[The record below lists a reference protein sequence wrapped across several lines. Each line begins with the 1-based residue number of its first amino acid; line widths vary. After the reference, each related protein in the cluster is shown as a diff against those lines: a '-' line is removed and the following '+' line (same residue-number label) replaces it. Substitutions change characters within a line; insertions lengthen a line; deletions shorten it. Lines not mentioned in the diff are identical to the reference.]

1 MNPSPRSPSRSTWGP
16 ESTAR
21 LGAGVALL
29 SFCLVAMEVSLT
41 RLFGWLLRYHF
52 AFFAVSLSLCGLGLG
67 GYAAHLILRTGRVT
81 ERRLLIAAGYGVG
94 GSTLA
99 ALAVILRFVIPR
111 WPTAYALVGTLLMA
125 PFFFAG
131 LVLAIVFRR
140 HAGVINTLYAA
151 DLLGAALAAPG
162 ALLLLNLMGPVD
174 SMILMAVL
182 SACVPLVLIGIRG
195 GAARLAAGLATAG
208 LVAAG
213 AGFAAFDHRAAL
225 LDLPLGAES
234 LARVGARLDDATRG
248 GAAGTPAGEI
258 LKRLIVHLAD
268 AKGASRIVH
277 TEWNAFGRTD
287 VEQVDAEPYWLRL
300 WLDGDVPTPMMRFDG
315 DYAKLTY
322 LRRHPATLPYRLRDL
337 PTVLSLGSGGGLD
350 VLAAKMHGAAR
361 VDAVEI
367 NPAVARIMALPRYRE
382 FHGGVYDLPGVH
394 LYLTEGRS
402 FVRQSD
408 RRYDLIA
415 LSLTQAFTTGQVGVA
430 LMESYIHTLE
440 ACRDYFRHLG
450 DGGMVMMLSGDRSGI
465 LPLRWF
471 LTCLEA
477 VRLET
482 GGSDDAASGHL
493 MLLESPPGWSPYD
506 SVVLMSR
513 RPFFGEEVERVRAL
527 GPEMGEY
534 KATFL
539 PGQDT
544 PLARALHE
552 LGGRGVAE
560 RTRIELPQ
568 TVPGLAPPNV
578 NPATDESPFFFDVG
592 FGPPTS
598 LRHLLYL
605 AVGLCVLVLASAGL
619 ATRGAPAGTLG
630 SAHMTS
636 MNAAPTNAGAVVR
649 GLLAFGAYFSCLG
662 AGFMLI
668 EVGLIQR
675 LLILLGS
682 PTHTVALI
690 LFAMLLGGACGA
702 RLGQRAGGDDAA
714 DHRALACAVAGGA
727 AVLAG
732 LVLPFAADGL
742 LSAPYLVR
750 LAAGFAIC
758 AGLGA
763 VMGVPFPAGVTA
775 ATRWRPDSIPFLWG
789 VNGVTSVVGSVLAA
803 ILGKTIGSS
812 RVVLFGGAV
821 YLAAA
826 LWVVISR
833 RRMETPGQEP
843 AT

>member
-1 MNPSPRSPSRSTWGP
+1 
-16 ESTAR
+16 
-21 LGAGVALL
+21 VALL

-67 GYAAHLILRTGRVT
+67 GYAAHLILRAGRVS
-81 ERRLLIAAGYGVG
+81 ERRLLLVAGYGVG

-111 WPTAYALVGTLLMA
+111 WPTAYALVGSLLMF

-140 HAGVINTLYAA
+140 HADAINALYAA

-174 SMILMAVL
+174 SMLLMAAL
-182 SACVPLVLIGIRG
+182 SACVPPILSGNPRR
-195 GAARLAAGLATAG
+195 ADRLAAGLVTAG
-208 LVAAG
+208 LAVACAG
-213 AGFAAFDHRAAL
+213 LAVVSHRGDF
-225 LDLPLGAES
+225 LDLPLRDPS
-234 LARVGARLDDATRG
+234 LARVSAQLADAKNNG
-248 GAAGTPAGEI
+248 SANPAAAEV

-268 AKGASRIVH
+268 SKGTSRIIH

-300 WLDGDVPTPMMRFDG
+300 WLDGDVPTPIMRFDG
-315 DYAKLTY
+315 DYGKLTY
-322 LRRHPATLPYRLRDL
+322 LRRHPSTLPYRLRPL
-337 PTVLSLGSGGGLD
+337 PSVLSLGSGGGLD
-350 VLAAKMHGAAR
+350 VLAAKMHDAVL

-394 LYLTEGRS
+394 LHLTEGRS
-402 FVRQSD
+402 FVKRSAN
-408 RRYDLIA
+408 RYDLIV

-440 ACRDYFRHLG
+440 AARDYFRHLG

-477 VRLET
+477 VQLET
-482 GGSDDAASGHL
+482 GEKGDAAVQHL

-513 RPFFGEEVERVRAL
+513 RPFSTEEVERVLSL

-539 PGQDT
+539 PGKDS
-544 PLARALHE
+544 PLARAIHE
-552 LGGRGVAE
+552 LGGTGVAE
-560 RTRIELPQ
+560 RTRLELPR

-578 NPATDESPFFFDVG
+578 SPATDESPFFFDVG
-592 FGPPTS
+592 FGPPKS

-605 AVGLCVLVLASAGL
+605 ALGLCVLVLASAGL
-619 ATRGAPAGTLG
+619 ATGRE
-630 SAHMTS
+630 
-636 MNAAPTNAGAVVR
+636 AAR
-649 GLLAFGAYFSCLG
+649 GLLSFGAYFSFLG

-690 LFAMLLGGACGA
+690 LFAMLLGSAFGA
-702 RLGQRAGGDDAA
+702 RLGRRALGDDAA
-714 DHRALACAVAGGA
+714 DRRALACALVGCAAILVSLALPVVAES
-727 AVLAG
+727 
-732 LVLPFAADGL
+732 L
-742 LSAPYLVR
+742 LSAPYAIQIVS
-750 LAAGFAIC
+750 GFILC

-763 VMGVPFPAGVTA
+763 FMGVPFPEGVRA
-775 ATRWRPDSIPFLWG
+775 ATRWRPDSVPFLWG

-812 RVVLFGGAV
+812 RVVLTGGVV
-821 YLAAA
+821 YLIAA
-826 LWVVISR
+826 LWAAVSTTTKVRSDANKDIAR
-833 RRMETPGQEP
+833 PLGWR
-843 AT
+843 

>member
-1 MNPSPRSPSRSTWGP
+1 
-16 ESTAR
+16 
-21 LGAGVALL
+21 
-29 SFCLVAMEVSLT
+29 MEVSLT

-81 ERRLLIAAGYGVG
+81 ERRLLLVAGYGVG

-111 WPTAYALVGTLLMA
+111 WPTAYALVGGLLMF

-140 HAGVINTLYAA
+140 HADAINALYAA

-174 SMILMAVL
+174 SMLLMAAL
-182 SACVPLVLIGIRG
+182 SACVPPILSGNPRRTDRIATGLV
-195 GAARLAAGLATAG
+195 TAG
-208 LVAAG
+208 LVVACAG
-213 AGFAAFDHRAAL
+213 LAVVSHRGDF
-225 LDLPLGAES
+225 LDLPLREPS
-234 LARVGARLDDATRG
+234 LARVSAQLADAKNDG
-248 GAAGTPAGEI
+248 SVNPAAGEI

-268 AKGASRIVH
+268 SKGTSRIVH

-300 WLDGDVPTPMMRFDG
+300 WLDGDVPTPIMRFDG
-315 DYAKLTY
+315 DYGKLTY
-322 LRRHPATLPYRLRDL
+322 LRRHPSTLPYRLRPL
-337 PTVLSLGSGGGLD
+337 PSVLSLGSGGGLD
-350 VLAAKMHGAAR
+350 VLAAKMHDAVL

-394 LYLTEGRS
+394 LHLTEGRS
-402 FVRQSD
+402 FVKRSAS
-408 RRYDLIA
+408 RYDLIA

-440 ACRDYFRHLG
+440 AARDYFRHLG

-477 VRLET
+477 VQLET
-482 GGSDDAASGHL
+482 GEKGDAAVQHL

-513 RPFFGEEVERVRAL
+513 RPFSTEEIERVLSL

-539 PGQDT
+539 PGRDS
-544 PLARALHE
+544 PLARAVHE
-552 LGGRGVAE
+552 LGGTGVAE
-560 RTRIELPQ
+560 RARLELPR

-578 NPATDESPFFFDVG
+578 SPATDESPFFFDVG
-592 FGPPTS
+592 FGPPKS

-605 AVGLCVLVLASAGL
+605 ALGLCVLVLASAGL
-619 ATRGAPAGTLG
+619 ATGRE
-630 SAHMTS
+630 
-636 MNAAPTNAGAVVR
+636 AAR
-649 GLLAFGAYFSCLG
+649 GLLSFGAYFSFLG

-690 LFAMLLGGACGA
+690 LFAMLLGGAFGA
-702 RLGQRAGGDDAA
+702 RLGRRALGDDAA
-714 DHRALACAVAGGA
+714 DRRALACALVGCA
-727 AVLAG
+727 AVLVS
-732 LVLPFAADGL
+732 LVLPVVAESL
-742 LSAPYLVR
+742 LSAPYAIQIV
-750 LAAGFAIC
+750 AGFTLC

-763 VMGVPFPAGVTA
+763 FMGLPFPEGVRA
-775 ATRWRPDSIPFLWG
+775 ATRWRPDSVPFLWG

-812 RVVLFGGAV
+812 RVVLTGGVV
-821 YLAAA
+821 YLIAA
-826 LWVVISR
+826 LWTALTSSR
-833 RRMETPGQEP
+833 RDARGGAATPSR
-843 AT
+843 

>member
-1 MNPSPRSPSRSTWGP
+1 M
-16 ESTAR
+16 
-21 LGAGVALL
+21 
-29 SFCLVAMEVSLT
+29 
-41 RLFGWLLRYHF
+41 
-52 AFFAVSLSLCGLGLG
+52 
-67 GYAAHLILRTGRVT
+67 
-81 ERRLLIAAGYGVG
+81 
-94 GSTLA
+94 
-99 ALAVILRFVIPR
+99 
-111 WPTAYALVGTLLMA
+111 
-125 PFFFAG
+125 
-131 LVLAIVFRR
+131 
-140 HAGVINTLYAA
+140 
-151 DLLGAALAAPG
+151 
-162 ALLLLNLMGPVD
+162 LNLMGPVD
-174 SMILMAVL
+174 SMILMAAL
-182 SACVPLVLIGIRG
+182 SACVPLVLIDTGHGRE
-195 GAARLAAGLATAG
+195 RLAAGLVSAS

-213 AGFAAFDHRAAL
+213 AGFAVIDHRASL
-225 LDLPLGAES
+225 LDLPLGEES
-234 LARVGARLDDATRG
+234 LARVSAQLGDANRTGDAKSGDATKR
-248 GAAGTPAGEI
+248 GAAAAPASEI

-268 AKGASRIVH
+268 SKGTSRIVH

-315 DYAKLTY
+315 DYGKLTY
-322 LRRHPATLPYRLRDL
+322 LRRHPSTLPYRLRDL
-337 PTVLSLGSGGGLD
+337 QSVLSLGSGGGLD

-367 NPAVARIMALPRYRE
+367 NPAVARIMAMPRYRE

-402 FVRQSD
+402 FVKRSD

-440 ACRDYFRHLG
+440 AARDYYRHLG
-450 DGGMVMMLSGDRSGI
+450 DGGMVMMLSGDRSGL

-482 GGSDDAASGHL
+482 GESDDAAAGHL

-513 RPFFGEEVERVRAL
+513 RAFTTEEVERVLGL

-539 PGQDT
+539 PGQDS

-560 RTRIELPQ
+560 RTRIELPR

-605 AVGLCVLVLASAGL
+605 ALGLCVVVLASAGL
-619 ATRGAPAGTLG
+619 VARAAPDRADG
-630 SAHMTS
+630 SADAGSTS
-636 MNAAPTNAGAVVR
+636 AGAGAR
-649 GLLAFGAYFSCLG
+649 GLLLFGAYFSFLG

-702 RLGQRAGGDDAA
+702 RLGQRGIGDDAP
-714 DHRALACAVAGGA
+714 DRRAFSCAVVGCA

-732 LVLPFAADGL
+732 LVLPFVAESL
-742 LSAPYLVR
+742 LSASYAIR
-750 LAAGFAIC
+750 LASGFGLC

-763 VMGVPFPAGVTA
+763 VMGVPFPAGVSA
-775 ATRWRPDSIPFLWG
+775 ATRWRPDSVPFLWG

-812 RVVLFGGAV
+812 RVVLAGGVV
-821 YLAAA
+821 YLMAA
-826 LWVVISR
+826 LWVAFFDR
-833 RRMETPGQEP
+833 RALAGGARAPEHKPRHDPRHAGLHEPGADAWTLRGDRRAP
-843 AT
+843 TFTASA

>member
-1 MNPSPRSPSRSTWGP
+1 MSPAPLPPRSSWAPDSTV
-16 ESTAR
+16 R

-29 SFCLVAMEVSLT
+29 SFCIVAMEVSLT

-67 GYAAHLILRTGRVT
+67 GYAAHLLLRGGRVS
-81 ERRLLIAAGYGVG
+81 ERRLVLVAGYGVG

-99 ALAVILRFVIPR
+99 ALTVILRFVIPR
-111 WPTAYALVGTLLMA
+111 WPTAYALVGGLLMF

-131 LVLAIVFRR
+131 LLLAIVFRR
-140 HAGVINTLYAA
+140 HASAINTLYAA

-174 SMILMAVL
+174 SMLLMAAL
-182 SACVPLVLIGIRG
+182 SAGVPLILIGTRRG
-195 GAARLAAGLATAG
+195 IALPAAG
-208 LVAAG
+208 LVAAC
-213 AGFAAFDHRAAL
+213 ACLSVASHRGDF
-225 LDLPLGAES
+225 LDLPLRESS
-234 LARVGARLDDATRG
+234 LARVSEQLADAKNH
-248 GAAGTPAGEI
+248 GAAGPAAGEI

-268 AKGASRIVH
+268 SGGRSRIVH

-300 WLDGDVPTPMMRFDG
+300 WLDGDVPTPIMRFDG
-315 DYAKLTY
+315 DYGKLTY
-322 LRRHPATLPYRLRDL
+322 LRRHPSTLPYRIRPLTL
-337 PTVLSLGSGGGLD
+337 VLSLGSGGGLD
-350 VLAAKMHGAAR
+350 VLAAKMHDAVL

-394 LYLTEGRS
+394 LHLTEGRS
-402 FVRQSD
+402 FVKRSAS
-408 RRYDLIA
+408 RYDLIA

-471 LTCLEA
+471 LTCLES
-477 VRLET
+477 VQLET
-482 GGSDDAASGHL
+482 GESTDAAASHL

-513 RPFFGEEVERVRAL
+513 RPFSSEEVERVLSL

-539 PGQDT
+539 PGQDSS
-544 PLARALHE
+544 LARAIHE

-560 RTRIELPQ
+560 RTRIELPRA
-568 TVPGLAPPNV
+568 VPGLAPPNV
-578 NPATDESPFFFDVG
+578 SPATDESPFFFDVG
-592 FGPPTS
+592 FGPPTA

-605 AVGLCVLVLASAGL
+605 ALGLSVIVLASAGL
-619 ATRGAPAGTLG
+619 VTRGSPDHAAG
-630 SAHMTS
+630 SADIGSTI
-636 MNAAPTNAGAVVR
+636 AAAGAR
-649 GLLAFGAYFSCLG
+649 GLLAFGAYFSFLG

-702 RLGQRAGGDDAA
+702 RLGQRGRGDDPA
-714 DHRALACAVAGGA
+714 DRRAFSCAVVGCA

-732 LVLPFAADGL
+732 FVLPFVAETL
-742 LSAPYLVR
+742 LSAPYVIR
-750 LAAGFAIC
+750 LASGFVLC

-763 VMGVPFPAGVTA
+763 VMGVPFPAGVRA
-775 ATRWRPDSIPFLWG
+775 ATHWWPDSVPFLWA

-812 RVVLFGGAV
+812 RVVLVGGVV
-821 YLAAA
+821 YLVAAV
-826 LWVVISR
+826 WVAFSNPRTEAGGVR
-833 RRMETPGQEP
+833 AMRTP
-843 AT
+843 